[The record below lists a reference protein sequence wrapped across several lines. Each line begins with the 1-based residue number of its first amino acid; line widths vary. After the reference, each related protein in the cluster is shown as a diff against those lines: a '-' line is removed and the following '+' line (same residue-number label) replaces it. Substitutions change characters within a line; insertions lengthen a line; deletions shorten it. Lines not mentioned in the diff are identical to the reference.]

1 MCEAVNQISLLI
13 AQFHISLT
21 TVSHFCDRQLHILF
35 IVLTAVV
42 SSVRTQIC
50 AWYICPHSA
59 WKPNRTAFN
68 SSTFICNCAS
78 LASNKPPADNLPN
91 TAPQPVLQAS
101 VVRVIS
107 GLFL

>member
-1 MCEAVNQISLLI
+1 MCEAVNKISLLI

-21 TVSHFCDRQLHILF
+21 AVSHSYDRLLPILF
-35 IVLTAVV
+35 IILTATML
-42 SSVRTQIC
+42 SVWTQIYE
-50 AWYICPHSA
+50 WHIWPVSA
-59 WKPNRTAFN
+59 FKSNRTAFN
-68 SSTFICNCAS
+68 SSKFICNCAS
-78 LASNKPPADNLPN
+78 LASNRPPVDNLPN